1 MEGNG
6 GPSLRPQ
13 PRLGAPCSQRGWER
27 ATERVGGTA
36 EMPISRHSGQEGS
49 RAGARPMAGPSGDK
63 PGQGALPLFLE
74 AAWQAGGSF
83 SSLPA
88 LVTTNANPVPATA
101 NGH

>member
-1 MEGNG
+1 M
-6 GPSLRPQ
+6 
-13 PRLGAPCSQRGWER
+13 
-27 ATERVGGTA
+27 ERVGGTA
-36 EMPISRHSGQEGS
+36 EMPVSRHSGQEGS
-49 RAGARPMAGPSGDK
+49 GAGGHPMAGPSGDK
-63 PGQGALPLFLE
+63 PGRGALPLFLE